1 MATKLLLIHDVEDL
15 GRSGDIVNVRPGYAR
30 NFLLPRGTAVI
41 ADRNALRRQA
51 RLQEERLKKAA
62 EDKKEAE
69 KQAEAMAA
77 VTIETV
83 VKVDHDGHMYG
94 SVTTADIVHLLQEQ
108 ASIGIDK
115 RSVQLK
121 HPIKEVG
128 VHTISLKLKEGV
140 VSSVTLKIVPEES
153 GKGAE

>member
-15 GRSGDIVNVRPGYAR
+15 GRSGDIVNVKPGFAR
-30 NFLLPRGTAVI
+30 NYLLPNGAAVI

-51 RLQEERLKKAA
+51 RLKEERLKKAA

-69 KQAEAMAA
+69 KQSEAIAN

-94 SVTTADIVHLLQEQ
+94 SVTAADIVHLLQTQ
-108 ASIGIDK
+108 ASIGVDK

-121 HPIKEVG
+121 HAIKEVG
-128 VHTISLKLKEGV
+128 VHTIHLKLKEGV
-140 VSSVTLKIVPEES
+140 QSTFTLKIVPEES
-153 GKGAE
+153 TKEI